1 MMRGKRGRCATY
13 GISYYWLASQNVGI
27 VVAYDG
33 TSPKEIVRV
42 IFFVEPAFMQPSST
56 AAPCHESPS
65 GSTSDLEMHVLQLAA
80 QKGKLSKKKALR
92 SPRVK

>member
-13 GISYYWLASQNVGI
+13 EISYYWLASQNVGI

-56 AAPCHESPS
+56 TAPYHESPS
-65 GSTSDLEMHVLQLAA
+65 GPTGDLETHVLQLAA
-80 QKGKLSKKKALR
+80 QKGRLSKKSIVK
-92 SPRVK
+92 SPQVK